1 MRPSCATCR
10 FSHSRPA
17 RNPRARDKEIVTC
30 RRWPPQ
36 ADSAP
41 WGGQARA
48 VFPRVFPED
57 WCGEWQEDVE
67 VSIRRQG
74 QLAGWEER

>member
-1 MRPSCATCR
+1 M
-10 FSHSRPA
+10 
-17 RNPRARDKEIVTC
+17 
-30 RRWPPQ
+30 
-36 ADSAP
+36 
-41 WGGQARA
+41 
-48 VFPRVFPED
+48 FPRVFPED